1 MQHNHHSA
9 FVILLAVLLCTALV
23 AASAQAPAGSSA
35 QGASST
41 PVNLN
46 TATPSQLDT
55 LPGIGP
61 KVAARIVEYRQKNGG
76 FKKVE
81 ELMNVQGIGEKLF
94 LKLKPLVTVAP
105 AKTERQGTSPAA

>member
-1 MQHNHHSA
+1 M
-9 FVILLAVLLCTALV
+9 CTGLV
-23 AASAQAPAGSSA
+23 AASPQAPTGSAA
-35 QGASST
+35 QSGA
-41 PVNLN
+41 PALVNLN
-46 TATPSQLDT
+46 TATPAQLDA

-105 AKTERQGTSPAA
+105 AKTERQGTSSAV

>member
-1 MQHNHHSA
+1 MRPRHLS
-9 FVILLAVLLCTALV
+9 FVIVLAVGLWAGV
-23 AASAQAPAGSSA
+23 AAASQQAPSGPSAPAGTSA
-35 QGASST
+35 L
-41 PVNLN
+41 VNLN
-46 TATPSQLDT
+46 TATPAQLDT

-61 KVAARIVEYRQKNGG
+61 KVATRIVEYRQKNGG

-105 AKTERQGTSPAA
+105 AKAERSGPQPAI